1 MSLQMA
7 IMHQESHFRSNARP
21 SDHNLLHWLS
31 TGNRSSAVGYAQVLN
46 STWASYLK
54 ANHLS
59 FASRS
64 DFFAA
69 TDFIGWYVNQLH
81 QQLGLALSDGLHLYL
96 AYHEGVTG
104 YRKSMYKRKPW
115 LISVARKVQR
125 QATRYQQQ
133 LVNCHL
139 SG

>member
-1 MSLQMA
+1 MGRPHEFADGYHTSRISLSLQCAALRSQFATLA
-7 IMHQESHFRSNARP
+7 IHGKSVKCVF
-21 SDHNLLHWLS
+21 
-31 TGNRSSAVGYAQVLN
+31 GYAQVLN

-104 YRKSMYKRKPW
+104 YRKSMYKHKPW

-125 QATRYQQQ
+125 QA
-133 LVNCHL
+133 LAI
-139 SG
+139 SSS